1 MLFIKGFS
9 RACGSVL
16 LILAAVSGRAQNPL
30 YIPPTLS
37 GTTFN
42 LSIQQGTKVFFT
54 GYNTPTFGI
63 NGVWMAPTLIL
74 NKGDSVTLN
83 VTNNL
88 TQSTTMHWHGLH
100 VPAKWDG
107 GPHQI
112 IAANTTWS
120 PRIKV
125 MNDAATYWYHPH
137 GQNKTEQHVSKGLAG
152 LIIVKDP
159 TEAALTLPRT
169 YGVDDFPVIVQSK
182 AFDVLKQI
190 AIATEDDSTIMVNG
204 SMQPYLN
211 TPAQV
216 IRMRLLNGSSMRSY
230 LFGFTGNLPFKMI
243 GTDDGLLDS
252 AVTLTRL
259 RLSPGERAE
268 IVINL
273 SGKTGQTIYLRN
285 FGSELP
291 AGIHGAAI
299 VGSGASALP
308 DYNLNPRNGGDYD
321 ILKLSVITQTGSP
334 VTAMPT
340 TLIPHIPLPA
350 SSANKIRTIVM
361 DVQLPFDSSKLTEG
375 PMTFN
380 GESFDMMK
388 VNDTTYLNRTEIWR
402 LINNTQIAHPFH
414 IHDVSFDVLDINGH
428 APSVYERG
436 KKDVVLV
443 MPGDTLRYITKFEDF
458 ADATVPYMY
467 HCHLL
472 HHEDD
477 GMMGSFLV
485 MAAPEA
491 TPEMQGRNANVVV
504 YPNPA
509 SGSINIRIPQL
520 DKLAGAMLSIS
531 DLLGRIVYEQQIWR
545 DKYSVETSAWNSG
558 VYILSVSGS
567 TVHYT
572 QKLAIQK

>member
-1 MLFIKGFS
+1 MKGFLL
-9 RACGSVL
+9 ATGFVALMFASVT
-16 LILAAVSGRAQNPL
+16 GRAQNPL
-30 YIPPTLS
+30 YIPPALS

-63 NGVWMAPTLIL
+63 NGVWMSPTLIL

-112 IAANTTWS
+112 IAANATWS

-152 LIIVKDP
+152 LIIVRDAA
-159 TEAALTLPRT
+159 EAALTLPRT
-169 YGVDDFPVIVQSK
+169 YSVDDFPIIVQSK

-204 SMQPYLN
+204 TMQPYLN
-211 TPAQV
+211 APAQV

-268 IVINL
+268 IVMNL
-273 SGKTGQTIYLRN
+273 SGKMGQTIYLRN

-299 VGSGASALP
+299 VGQGASVLP
-308 DYNLNPRNGGDYD
+308 DYSLNPRNGGDYD
-321 ILKLSVITQTGSP
+321 ILKLSVVAQTGSP
-334 VTAMPT
+334 VTTMPT
-340 TLIPHIPLPA
+340 SLIPHTPLLA
-350 SSANKIRTIVM
+350 SSANKIRTILM

-380 GESFDMMK
+380 GHSFDMMV
-388 VNDTTYLNRTEIWR
+388 VNDTTYLNRTEIWK
-402 LINNTQIAHPFH
+402 LINNTQVAHPFH
-414 IHDVSFDVLDINGH
+414 IHNVSFDVLDINGR

-477 GMMGSFLV
+477 GMMGSFVV
-485 MAAPEA
+485 MPVASAINNVGMSENIA
-491 TPEMQGRNANVVV
+491 TV

-509 SGSINIRIPQL
+509 KDYFMVKLSSTVSDAAVTVKDVTGRTVQSIVMKSGSERINTATWPKGIYTV
-520 DKLAGAMLSIS
+520 AVLSSGKMQAYKIS
-531 DLLGRIVYEQQIWR
+531 VQ
-545 DKYSVETSAWNSG
+545 
-558 VYILSVSGS
+558 
-567 TVHYT
+567 
-572 QKLAIQK
+572 

>member
-1 MLFIKGFS
+1 MKGFS

-16 LILAAVSGRAQNPL
+16 LIFAAASGRAQNTL

-42 LSIQQGTKVFFT
+42 LNVQSGTTTFFP
-54 GYNTPTFGI
+54 GFNTPTFGI
-63 NGVWMAPTLIL
+63 NGVWMSPTLIL

-88 TQSTTMHWHGLH
+88 NQTTTMHWHGLH

-112 IAANTTWS
+112 INAGATWS

-137 GQNKTEQHVSKGLAG
+137 GENKTEAHVSKGLAG
-152 LIIVKDP
+152 LIIVKDAA
-159 TEAALTLPRT
+159 EAALTLPRT
-169 YGVDDFPVIVQSK
+169 YGVDDFPIIVQSK

-190 AIATEDDSTIMVNG
+190 AIATQDDSTIMVNG
-204 SMQPYLN
+204 TMQPYLN
-211 TPAQV
+211 APAQV
-216 IRMRLLNGSSMRSY
+216 IRMRLLNGSSMRSFF
-230 LFGFTGNLPFKMI
+230 FGFTGNLPFKMI

-273 SGKTGQTIYLRN
+273 TGKQSQTIYLRN
-285 FGSELP
+285 FGSQLP

-299 VGSGASALP
+299 VGGGASALP

-321 ILKLSVITQTGSP
+321 ILKLNVVAQTSSP
-334 VTAMPT
+334 VTTMPT
-340 TLIPHIPLPA
+340 MLIPHTPLQA
-350 SSANKIRTIVM
+350 SSANNIRTILM
-361 DVQLPFDSSKLTEG
+361 DVEQPFDSAKLTEG

-402 LINNTQIAHPFH
+402 LINKTQIAHPFH
-414 IHDVSFDVLDINGH
+414 IHDVFFDVLDINGQP
-428 APSVYERG
+428 PSVYERG

-443 MPGDTLRYITKFEDF
+443 MPGDTLRFITKFEDF

-477 GMMGSFLV
+477 GMMGAFLV
-485 MAAPEA
+485 LSAPAA
-491 TPEMQGRNANVVV
+491 TPTIQSMGMGIVI

-509 SGSINIRIPQL
+509 ANSVTIQLPKDLGIDGAKLTVSDVLGKTVHEQRI
-520 DKLAGAMLSIS
+520 AGQRISLKIDSWHDGLYTITVTGFSFHFSQKLSI
-531 DLLGRIVYEQQIWR
+531 
-545 DKYSVETSAWNSG
+545 
-558 VYILSVSGS
+558 
-567 TVHYT
+567 
-572 QKLAIQK
+572 QKL